1 MNRRIFLHS
10 PGYFPVLLLS
20 LLAVLAPFNASEAAE
35 PGTQVQTRLGDQAL
49 NGWWTAVDEPR
60 ATVLMLH
67 GTMAHANMEIMAT
80 LAEVFAEYGIE
91 SLRVSLSLGIDD
103 RYGMLDCG
111 VVHRHRHEDAVEEL
125 AAWFRWLE
133 GRDRRDVVLLGHSRG
148 TNQVARYA
156 ASQDLPAPKGLVLVA
171 PGIRDADAMAARY
184 AERGGPALAP
194 LLERAAARV
203 DAGRGDEVLGSVPYL
218 HCDEAQVTAA
228 SFRSY
233 YADDPEFDTLALA
246 AGTGLPVL
254 IFAGSEDPLSRGVD
268 KAVVEYQGGA
278 PVDFVQIEGADHF
291 FRDLYAYDLVE
302 AVEAW
307 LAGPGSP

>member
-1 MNRRIFLHS
+1 MTKQIPLRPLPYLPALALS
-10 PGYFPVLLLS
+10 VLTMFGPS
-20 LLAVLAPFNASEAAE
+20 DVPQAAE
-35 PGTQVQTRLGDQAL
+35 PGVQVQTRLEDRKL
-49 NGWWTAVDEPR
+49 NGWWTKVDEPR

-80 LAEVFAEYGIE
+80 LAAVFAEYRIE

-111 VVHRHRHEDAVEEL
+111 VVHGHRHGDAVDEL

-133 GRDRRDVVLLGHSRG
+133 DRDRRDSVLLGHSRG

-156 ASQDLPAPKGLVLVA
+156 ASQALPAPKALVLVA
-171 PGIRDADAMAARY
+171 PGIRDNDALAAGY
-184 AERGGPALAP
+184 AERGGQALAS
-194 LLERAAARV
+194 LLERAAELV
-203 DAGRGDEVLGSVPYL
+203 DSGRGDELLGPVPYL
-218 HCDEAQVTAA
+218 HCDHAQVTAA
-228 SFRSY
+228 SFLSY
-233 YADDPEFDTLALA
+233 YADEPGFDTLALA

-254 IFAGSEDPLSRGVD
+254 IFAGSEDPPSRGVG
-268 KAVVEYQGGA
+268 KAVIEYQGDSRL
-278 PVDFVQIEGADHF
+278 DFVEIDGADHF

-307 LAGPGSP
+307 LGGLGAP

>member
-1 MNRRIFLHS
+1 MKIRIPLLPSRRL
-10 PGYFPVLLLS
+10 PALALS
-20 LLAVLAPFNASEAAE
+20 LLAVLAPWDAPEAAE
-35 PGTQVQTRLGDQAL
+35 PGIQVQTRLDDRKL
-49 NGWWTAVDEPR
+49 NGWWTEVDEPR
-60 ATVLMLH
+60 ATILMLH

-80 LAEVFAEYGIE
+80 LAEVFAEYGIG
-91 SLRVSLSLGIDD
+91 SLRVSLSLGFDD

-111 VVHRHRHEDAVEEL
+111 VVHRHRHGDAVEEL

-133 GRDRRDVVLLGHSRG
+133 GRERRDIVLLGHSRG

-156 ASQDLPAPKGLVLVA
+156 AASDLPAPTGLVLVA
-171 PGIRDADAMAARY
+171 PGIRDADGLAAGY

-194 LLERAAARV
+194 LLERAAGRV
-203 DAGRGDEVLGSVPYL
+203 ESGRGDEVLGSVPYL
-218 HCDEAQVTAA
+218 HCDDAQATAA
-228 SFRSY
+228 SFLSY
-233 YADDPEFDTLALA
+233 YGDDPEFDTLALA

-278 PVDFVQIEGADHF
+278 PMDFVEIDGADHF

-307 LAGPGSP
+307 LAGLDSP